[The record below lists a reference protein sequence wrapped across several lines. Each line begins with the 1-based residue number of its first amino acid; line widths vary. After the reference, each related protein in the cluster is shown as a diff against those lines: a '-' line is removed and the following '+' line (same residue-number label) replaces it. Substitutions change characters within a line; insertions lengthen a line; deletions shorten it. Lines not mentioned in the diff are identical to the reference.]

1 MEVMNNYAPAQPL
14 VIEKPVP
21 ITNTVIKEVPVLPN
35 RPLTPD
41 ELNYLMTIEKNKHRR
56 AVIGSISGTVVGVGM
71 VAGIG
76 VLMYKMMKLSNE
88 EELEKQKLRDE
99 KYNK

>member
-41 ELNYLMTIEKNKHRR
+41 ELNYLMTVEKNKHRR

-76 VLMYKMMKLSNE
+76 VLMYKMMKLSSE